1 MRHVPFMN
9 STELPVEQYGRSLLS
24 VLLVEDSE
32 VLAERLREAL
42 TALEGVRVIATV
54 DNESAATA
62 CVRTQVVD
70 VIVLDLQLKRG
81 TGFGVLRGLGAQR
94 PTVVVLTNYALPEYR
109 EYAQRLGADHFLN
122 KSSDYEQLAD
132 VIGSLR
138 DARAH

>member
-1 MRHVPFMN
+1 MN
-9 STELPVEQYGRSLLS
+9 STELPDNPSGGSLLS

-54 DNESAATA
+54 DTERAATA

-70 VIVLDLQLKRG
+70 VIVLDLQLKQG

-94 PTVVVLTNYALPEYR
+94 PAVVVLTNYALPEYR
-109 EYAQRLGADHFLN
+109 EYAERLGADHFLN
-122 KSSDYEQLAD
+122 KSSDYERLAD
-132 VIGSLR
+132 VIGNLR
-138 DARAH
+138 DARAN

>member
-1 MRHVPFMN
+1 MDSP
-9 STELPVEQYGRSLLS
+9 ELPDNRSGESLLS

-54 DNESAATA
+54 NTERAATA

-70 VIVLDLQLKRG
+70 VIVLDLQLKQG
-81 TGFGVLRGLGAQR
+81 TGFGVLRGLGTQR
-94 PTVVVLTNYALPEYR
+94 PAVGVLTNYALPEYR
-109 EYAQRLGADHFLN
+109 EYAERLGADHFLN

-132 VIGSLR
+132 VIGNLR
-138 DARAH
+138 DARAN